1 MCIRDRRPSVHKATF
16 LWRTI
21 YTFTLVQTSLQR
33 PISSV
38 PKVAVEA
45 AGEVQ
50 LYETSSTF
58 RGLLQAKCLGS
69 WWRHSSFSP
78 ASSLRFHMKISLV
91 FYKQSLIP
99 STDEIQITLTL
110 NITQTVKTSVTV
122 INIPIQD
129 FLTWKIIYLLMV
141 WRLGSNHSLF
151 YFGYC

>member
-1 MCIRDRRPSVHKATF
+1 MKCVYLPHQRPSVHKATF

-38 PKVAVEA
+38 PKVAVE

-91 FYKQSLIP
+91 FYNQSLIP
-99 STDEIQITLTL
+99 STDEIHITLTL

-129 FLTWKIIYLLMV
+129 FLTWKIIYLLTV
-141 WRLGSNHSLF
+141 
-151 YFGYC
+151 

>member
-1 MCIRDRRPSVHKATF
+1 MCISPSPTATSPQGHFSLADNLYVYSCPDLSTAANFFCPQGSCWGRR
-16 LWRTI
+16 
-21 YTFTLVQTSLQR
+21 
-33 PISSV
+33 
-38 PKVAVEA
+38 
-45 AGEVQ
+45 G
-50 LYETSSTF
+50 STAWNF

-99 STDEIQITLTL
+99 LTDEIQITLTL

-141 WRLGSNHSLF
+141 WLLGSNHSLF

>member
-1 MCIRDRRPSVHKATF
+1 MTCLLKKIVCSLEMCISPSPTAICPQGHFSLADN
-16 LWRTI
+16 LYI
-21 YTFTLVQTSLQR
+21 YSCPDLCTAA
-33 PISSV
+33 ISSV

-69 WWRHSSFSP
+69 WWRHSSSSP

-99 STDEIQITLTL
+99 STDEIQIALTL

-129 FLTWKIIYLLMV
+129 LLTWKIIYLLMV
-141 WRLGSNHSLF
+141 
-151 YFGYC
+151 